1 MPDVDLLSDGKFDPT
16 QAMDLALLVD
26 LEARWENLRVTA
38 SPSMEGQPGLQMLA
52 AKQKAYDAFRSKLAA
67 YNKRYRTTHLPELLL
82 NTPARLGLW
91 CRAMRDLYT
100 QVAHVPQAPFPANL
114 MEKAY
119 RWADRV
125 AEKRGKCRISRS
137 NPSSTLQAA
146 ILDLEALIQWCADLA
161 TVAPAA

>member
-1 MPDVDLLSDGKFDPT
+1 MPDIYPLSDGKLSPA
-16 QAMDLALLVD
+16 QAMELALLVD

-38 SPSMEGQPGLQMLA
+38 APSMEGQPSIQMLH
-52 AKQKAYDAFRSKLAA
+52 AKQKTYDAFRTKLAA
-67 YNKRYRTTHLPELLL
+67 YNKRYQTVHVPELLL

-91 CRAMRDLYT
+91 CQAMRNLYL
-100 QVAHVPQAPFPANL
+100 QVEHSAGVPLPTHL

-125 AEKRGKCRISRS
+125 ADKKGKGRINRATP
-137 NPSSTLQAA
+137 PSTIRAA
-146 ILDLEALIQWCADLA
+146 ILELETLIQWCAEMA